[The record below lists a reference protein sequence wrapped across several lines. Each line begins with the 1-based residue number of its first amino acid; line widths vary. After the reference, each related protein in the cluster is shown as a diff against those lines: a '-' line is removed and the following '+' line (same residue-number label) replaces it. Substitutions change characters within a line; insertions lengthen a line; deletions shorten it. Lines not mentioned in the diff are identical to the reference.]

1 MAGATGLFG
10 PQTAAA
16 LIAYQTKFSTAP
28 AQDYFGAKTRAVMKA
43 NSISGLWW

>member
-16 LIAYQTKFSTAP
+16 LIAYQTKFSIAP
-28 AQDYFGAKTRAVMKA
+28 AQGYLGAKTRAVRKA
-43 NSISGLWW
+43 NSISEWGW